1 MTAASVLLT
10 AGPLLA
16 FAGGWV
22 GGAVWTRHDT
32 RPAPPTT
39 TPHPE
44 RPAEMTQT
52 DDTLLF
58 PPPTV
63 PVDDQDVVL
72 WTWMRHHHPRP
83 EGLAQRVVKRFY
95 DTAAHDPEVA
105 DYFVGI
111 DLPGLQ
117 RHFVRAF
124 IVLADRGLTA
134 GTVHDLAV
142 RHSTVRNTRGEPVS
156 AAVFDRVVA
165 ALGASLHAEGVP
177 TDAVRHVAAMC
188 VPIRTAMTAVP
199 ADRPPGPRPR
209 STR

>member
-1 MTAASVLLT
+1 VTPSILLT
-10 AGPLLA
+10 AGALLA

-22 GGAVWTRHDT
+22 GGAVWTRQDA
-32 RPAPPTT
+32 RPAPPITT
-39 TPHPE
+39 TQPRRVTP
-44 RPAEMTQT
+44 MTQT

-63 PVDDQDVVL
+63 LVDDQDVVL

-95 DTAAHDPEVA
+95 DAAAHDPEVA

-124 IVLADRGLTA
+124 IALADRGLTTA
-134 GTVHDLAV
+134 AVHDLAD
-142 RHSTVRNTRGEPVS
+142 RHATVRNTRGEPVS
-156 AAVFDRVVA
+156 VAVFDRVVA

-177 TDAVRHVAAMC
+177 TDAIRHIVAMC
-188 VPIRTAMTAVP
+188 VPIRTAMTAGT
-199 ADRPPGPRPR
+199 A
-209 STR
+209 